1 MRKYGESMDNN
12 QIMEIVKKQLAIDY
26 NCSPDDFLSNDII
39 FTQAIKLPG
48 RRALPFQTPRCEII
62 SMGNG
67 VIVNASKDVMP
78 FVKKRLNGKSKYEVI
93 NAPFIYG
100 LCHYYLPDV
109 EKIRETNIDKN
120 YTFKIIEQ
128 KEIPDYYKYPN
139 FNNALHYSESQ
150 SPEILGIA
158 VFDGDTL
165 AGIACATSD
174 SEKMC
179 QIGVDVLPE
188 YRHQGI
194 ASASVSK
201 LTSEL
206 LNRGRIPYY
215 FTDNSNLPSQK
226 TAIASGYYPAWI
238 HSYKSKL
245 IGNAFAFLNYLKY

>member
-1 MRKYGESMDNN
+1 MDNN
-12 QIMEIVKKQLAIDY
+12 QIMEIVKNQLAIDY
-26 NCSPDDFLSNDII
+26 NCSPDDFLKNDII
-39 FTQAIKLPG
+39 FTQAEKLPG
-48 RRALPFQTPRCEII
+48 RRALPFRTPRCEII

-93 NAPFIYG
+93 NASFIYG

-109 EKIRETNIDKN
+109 EKIKIIDINEN
-120 YTFKIIEQ
+120 YTFKILEQ
-128 KEIPDYYKYPN
+128 KEIHNYYKYKN
-139 FNNALHYSESQ
+139 LNNALQYNTESL

-165 AGIACATSD
+165 AGIAFATAD
-174 SEKMC
+174 CEKMC

-194 ASASVSK
+194 ASAAVSR

-245 IGNAFAFLNYLKY
+245 IGKPYLFLNYLKF